1 MATKQWTG
9 NAVAV
14 KDVWTI
20 TPGGTIASGSTF
32 TLSINGKSIV
42 YTSTGSTVAGVTA
55 GIAALWNNTETPPP
69 PEFRELV
76 AVDNTTSVTLTGR
89 LEGRPHTVGAAAGG
103 SGSPSVSISNTT
115 PATGPNFI
123 SAAANWSD
131 NAAPANSDV
140 LVIDS
145 GTIPILY
152 GFDALDALTG
162 VTVRI
167 LEGYQGV
174 EIGLPNDNND
184 GDYYFEYR
192 TKELTLDGGTIEV
205 NCSTLQRLRV
215 NTQSTAATYRII
227 NTGQRLDAL
236 VPVVLIT
243 GNHSSNT
250 IDVTRGDVAI
260 AFYPGQ
266 TSQFPTVRMAFANNQ
281 ASDSQV
287 FIGPD
292 CTLTTISKTGGILT
306 TNSNVTTLSQQPN
319 GGTMRVEAGAVTTLN
334 VDGGTCIYN
343 STGTLGT
350 GRVSNEGFLDFDQ
363 DSRPKTVTNPVEL
376 FGDRARVRDSRKVV
390 NSGAL
395 VVDLNHTQSMANI
408 AIGPNVRVTLGT
420 PS

>member
-9 NAVAV
+9 NAVAT

-32 TLSINGKSIV
+32 TLTINGKSIV
-42 YTSTGSTVAGVTA
+42 YTSTATTVASVTA
-55 GIAALWNNTETPPP
+55 GITALWNNTETPPP

-89 LEGRPHTVGAAAGG
+89 IEGRPHDISGAAGG
-103 SGSPSVSISNTT
+103 SGTPSITVSNTT
-115 PATGPNFI
+115 AATGPNFI

-131 NAAPANSDV
+131 GNAPANSDV

-145 GTIPILY
+145 GDIPIYY

-162 VTVRI
+162 VTLRI
-167 LEGYQGV
+167 LEGYQGA
-174 EIGLPNDNND
+174 EIGLPNDNNN
-184 GDYYFEYR
+184 GDFYREYR
-192 TKELTLDGGTIEV
+192 TKEVTLDGGTIEV

-227 NTGQRLDAL
+227 NTGQRQDAL
-236 VPVVLIT
+236 IPVVLIT
-243 GNHSSNT
+243 ANNSSNT
-250 IDVTRGDVAI
+250 LDVTRGDVAV

-266 TSQFPTVRMAFANNQ
+266 TSNFATVRLAFANNQ
-281 ASDSQV
+281 ANDSIV

-292 CTLTTISKTGGILT
+292 CTLATISKTGGDLT
-306 TNSNVTTLSQQPN
+306 VNSNVTTLSQFPN
-319 GGTMRVEAGAVTTLN
+319 GGTVRVEAGAFASLN
-334 VDGGTCIYN
+334 IDGGTCIYN

-350 GRVSNEGFLDFDQ
+350 PRVSNDGFLDFDQ

-395 VVDLNHTQSMANI
+395 VLDLNHSQSLANI
-408 AIGPNVRVTLGT
+408 LVGPNVRVTLGT